1 MNEKELRAAVE
12 RVILSE
18 LAKIGEP
25 YVPVMSSS
33 RHCHLCQ
40 ADVERLF
47 GPGYQLTKLRDLVQP
62 GQFACN
68 ERVTI
73 ETEKG
78 KLSLRVVGPARGRTQ
93 VELALTDAIKLGL
106 RPPIR
111 MSGEL
116 EGSPGC
122 VLVSGSAR
130 ITLSSGVIVAARHLH
145 MSPEEAQAFGL
156 RDGDVVS
163 LRVEGQRPGT
173 LDGVIV
179 RSGEAHRLEAHI
191 DTDEANACALR
202 DGQLCRVIRCGGADA
217 CAPGNAGLA
226 AALGGMLTGNAPAR
240 TAAAPQPPAAHRP
253 ERPGRDAM
261 LDLSAEARR
270 LITEDDVRSAAL
282 SGYRVIRYAPDAIL
296 TPLARDT
303 AAEKRIELAP
313 AIP

>member
-1 MNEKELRAAVE
+1 MNEKELRVAVE

-18 LAKIGEP
+18 LAKIGES
-25 YVPVMSSS
+25 YVPVMSSN

-78 KLSLRVVGPARGRTQ
+78 KLILRVVGPARGRTQ

-122 VLVSGSAR
+122 VLSNGSAR
-130 ITLSSGVIVAARHLH
+130 ITLPSGVIVAARHLH

-163 LRVEGQRPGT
+163 LRVEGPRPSM
-173 LDGVIV
+173 LDGVVV

-202 DGQLCRVIRCGGADA
+202 DGQLCRVIRSEGADS

-226 AALGGMLTGNAPAR
+226 AALGGMLTGAVPVKMAS
-240 TAAAPQPPAAHRP
+240 APQPSMPSRP

-282 SGYRVIRYAPDAIL
+282 NGYRVVRYAPDAIL

-303 AAEKRIELAP
+303 AAEKRIELAQ